1 MGQEPVAGTDRGNAF
16 GANRS
21 PAARGENAAGG
32 GQENARMLPHALGS
46 GSAAELPSHGRYHYS
61 AITRRPDFNWPEGKR
76 LAVYIGLNLEHFAFG
91 EGLGAELCP
100 GGPPPDVLNYAWRD
114 YGNRVGVWRLIDLF
128 DELSLPVSVLANS
141 SIYGYCPEVMDAFR
155 ARGDEVVG
163 HGRTNSERQ
172 GILSEEQERQ
182 LIADCTAV
190 IARAEGQAPAGW
202 LGPWIS
208 QSRITPDLLA
218 EAGYS
223 YLLDW
228 CMDDQ
233 PVWFATRNGGR
244 ILSVP
249 YPQEVN
255 DIPSIVGRK
264 DSGEQF
270 ATMIVDTFEEML
282 MQSAKQSLVM
292 GIALH
297 PYLVGQPH
305 RLRPLRRAL
314 QSIMKK
320 REEIWVTTAGG
331 IAAHCRT
338 LPEGVITS

>member
-1 MGQEPVAGTDRGNAF
+1 VLFRSGAQATDATIQF
-16 GANRS
+16 GS
-21 PAARGENAAGG
+21 D
-32 GQENARMLPHALGS
+32 LV
-46 GSAAELPSHGRYHYS
+46 SHGRYRYS
-61 AITRRPDFNWPEGKR
+61 AITRRPEFTWPGGRR
-76 LAVYIGLNLEHFAFG
+76 LAVYLGLNLEHFAFG
-91 EGLGAELCP
+91 DGLGAELCP

-128 DELSLPVSVLANS
+128 DELSLPASVLVNS
-141 SIYGYCPEVMDAFR
+141 SIYGYCPEVMDVFR

-172 GILSEEQERQ
+172 GVLAPDDEER
-182 LIADCTAV
+182 LIAEATAI
-190 IARAEGQAPAGW
+190 IARAEGRPPRGW

-208 QSRITPDLLA
+208 QSKITPDLLA
-218 EAGYS
+218 EAGYT

-249 YPQEVN
+249 YPQELN

-270 ATMIVDTFEEML
+270 AKMITDTFEEML
-282 MQSAKQSLVM
+282 AQSSKQSLVM

-314 QSIMKK
+314 QGIVA
-320 REEIWVTTAGG
+320 RRDDLWITTAGA
-331 IAAHCRT
+331 IAEFSIT
-338 LPEGVITS
+338 LPEGVISA

>member
-1 MGQEPVAGTDRGNAF
+1 MSWSARK
-16 GANRS
+16 S
-21 PAARGENAAGG
+21 PISLKA
-32 GQENARMLPHALGS
+32 
-46 GSAAELPSHGRYHYS
+46 HGRYRYS
-61 AITRRPDFNWPEGKR
+61 AIIDRKPFAWPGGKR

-91 EGLGAELCP
+91 EGHGAELCP
-100 GGPPPDVLNYAWRD
+100 GGPQPDVLNYAWRD

-128 DELSLPVSVLANS
+128 DELSLPVSVLVNS
-141 SIYGYCPEVMDAFR
+141 SIYHYCPEVMAAFR

-163 HGRTNSERQ
+163 HGRTNAERQ
-172 GILSEEQERQ
+172 GVLSESDERD
-182 LIADCTAV
+182 LIDEATNV
-190 IARAEGQAPAGW
+190 IAEAEGRRPDGW

-208 QSRITPDLLA
+208 QSAVTPDLLA

-249 YPQEVN
+249 YPQELN

-270 ATMIVDTFEEML
+270 AAMIDDGFEEML
-282 MQSAKQSLVM
+282 EQSAKQALVM

-305 RLRPLRRAL
+305 RLRPLRRVL
-314 QSIMKK
+314 RKIVS
-320 REEIWVTTAGG
+320 RRGDIWITTAGE
-331 IAAHCRT
+331 IATYCRK
-338 LPEGVITS
+338 LPEGVIPS

>member
-1 MGQEPVAGTDRGNAF
+1 MVEKTSTPKEKQIVPI
-16 GANRS
+16 
-21 PAARGENAAGG
+21 
-32 GQENARMLPHALGS
+32 
-46 GSAAELPSHGRYHYS
+46 SAAVADASSIQKNQFRSRNGKNLEVPSHGRYGYS
-61 AITRRPDFNWPEGKR
+61 AIVNRPDFNWPDGKR
-76 LAVYIGLNLEHFAFG
+76 LAVYIGLNLEHFSFG
-91 EGLGAELCP
+91 DGLGAELCP
-100 GGPPPDVLNYAWRD
+100 GGPHPDVLNYAWRD

-141 SIYGYCPEVMDAFR
+141 SIYHYCPEVMEAFR
-155 ARGDEVVG
+155 KRCAEVVG

-172 GILSEEQERQ
+172 GILFEAEEQQ
-182 LIADCTAV
+182 LIAECTAV
-190 IARAEGQAPAGW
+190 IADFEGRQPAGW

-208 QSRITPDLLA
+208 QSHLTPDLLA
-218 EAGYS
+218 EAGYG

-233 PVWFATRNGGR
+233 PIWFSTRNGGR

-249 YPQEVN
+249 YPQELN

-270 ATMIVDTFEEML
+270 AQMIVDNFEEML
-282 MQSAKQSLVM
+282 EQSTKQPLVM

-297 PYLVGQPH
+297 PYIVGQPH

-314 QSIMKK
+314 QTIVAK
-320 REEIWVTTAGG
+320 RRDIWITTPGR
-331 IAAHCRT
+331 IADYCRA
-338 LPEGVITS
+338 LPEGIIQS